1 VLTNHGEQTL
11 LAIST
16 LESMVAPCTS
26 SVTFVSDYALN
37 IHCKPAFVDKKME
50 TSSKGEESSSNKD
63 SNKDKKN
70 EETKEPELV
79 SVFSAEL
86 LSFLDYRFIS

>member
-1 VLTNHGEQTL
+1 
-11 LAIST
+11 
-16 LESMVAPCTS
+16 
-26 SVTFVSDYALN
+26 
-37 IHCKPAFVDKKME
+37 ME

-86 LSFLDYRFIS
+86 LSFLDYRFIG

>member
-1 VLTNHGEQTL
+1 
-11 LAIST
+11 
-16 LESMVAPCTS
+16 
-26 SVTFVSDYALN
+26 
-37 IHCKPAFVDKKME
+37 ME

-79 SVFSAEL
+79 SVFSAEF
-86 LSFLDYRFIS
+86 LSFLDYRFIG